1 MGAIR
6 HRKRAMPSRRQQG
19 GWAFLI
25 VLVALAIVAYL
36 ARDSLMQ
43 LFGTLSR
50 ASNSAESRLP
60 AGARPAP
67 DATQSVPAPA
77 APVERARAVEDV
89 VRQQYEQL
97 GKRIDAPR

>member
-1 MGAIR
+1 MQA
-6 HRKRAMPSRRQQG
+6 RRQQG

-43 LFGTLSR
+43 AFGTVAR
-50 ASNSAESRLP
+50 APAVGDARLP
-60 AGARPAP
+60 AGARPAA
-67 DATQSVPAPA
+67 DATQATPAPS
-77 APVERARAVEDV
+77 APVERARAVENV
-89 VRQQYEQL
+89 VRQQYEQM

>member
-1 MGAIR
+1 MR
-6 HRKRAMPSRRQQG
+6 SRRQQG

-43 LFGTLSR
+43 MFGTVTR
-50 ASNSAESRLP
+50 A
-60 AGARPAP
+60 AGSGDARVGAQPAP
-67 DATQSVPAPA
+67 DATQATPAPA
-77 APVERARAVEDV
+77 APIERARAVEGI
-89 VRQQYEQL
+89 VRQQFDQL